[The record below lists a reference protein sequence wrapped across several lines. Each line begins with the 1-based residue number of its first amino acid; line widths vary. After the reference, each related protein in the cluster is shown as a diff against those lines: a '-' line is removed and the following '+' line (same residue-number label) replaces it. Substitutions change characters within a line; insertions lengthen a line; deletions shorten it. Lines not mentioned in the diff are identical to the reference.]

1 MLEVYTT
8 LGFLAAVTRRI
19 QLGVLVAGIVY
30 RHPGILI
37 KTATTLDVL
46 CGGRSYFGIGAAW
59 YEREARGLAVPFPPL
74 RLRFEQ
80 LEDTLQVLHRM
91 WSDEKAAYRGKHL
104 DFAEPVSR
112 PAPLARPRP
121 SILIGG
127 EGEKKTLRLVAQ
139 YGDACTSS
147 PDQDRE
153 IRRKLDVLRRH
164 CDEVGRDYDTIERT
178 VLGDW
183 RGGRQTAADLIAT
196 CRHLA
201 QAGVQHYIVALMDRG
216 DPVALEAIGREVI
229 PAIAPL

>member
-1 MLEVYTT
+1 
-8 LGFLAAVTRRI
+8 
-19 QLGVLVAGIVY
+19 
-30 RHPGILI
+30 
-37 KTATTLDVL
+37 
-46 CGGRSYFGIGAAW
+46 
-59 YEREARGLAVPFPPL
+59 
-74 RLRFEQ
+74 
-80 LEDTLQVLHRM
+80 
-91 WSDEKAAYRGKHL
+91 
-104 DFAEPVSR
+104 VSR

-139 YGDACTSS
+139 YGDACNFFAGSGTG
-147 PDQDRE
+147 E